1 MSSFEQSYVGQLRK
15 LVGNRRLLTPSAR
28 AIIRNADGA
37 TLFIRRRDNGQWA
50 PPAGFMEM
58 GETVYDAMCRE
69 INEETGLEVLA
80 ATLVSIY
87 SGPKLMRTNQYG
99 SEHQHLVFQFR
110 VDDWTGRA
118 ADRDGRNDR
127 RRLLLAA
134 GAPGG
139 FFAVRVDLPRPGRV
153 SRPGHP
159 EVGLS
164 VEARE
169 VTSAHPRYPCQV
181 SKIRTSG
188 SFGSSWATAGCSRPA

>member
-28 AIIRNADGA
+28 AIIRNTDGD

-110 VDDWTGRA
+110 VDDWTGE
-118 ADRDGRNDR
+118 
-127 RRLLLAA
+127 LLTETDETIDA
-134 GAPGG
+134 G
-139 FFAVRVDLPRPGRV
+139 FFSPQELPEGFSQYEETFRDLEEFRG
-153 SRPGHP
+153 
-159 EVGLS
+159 
-164 VEARE
+164 
-169 VTSAHPRYPCQV
+169 QV
-181 SKIRTSG
+181 ILK
-188 SFGSSWATAGCSRPA
+188 